1 MYLLTIISLF
11 INFINYQES
20 IMSKYIISIS
30 KDLLTNISETD
41 QFPSEYKY
49 DVVSYI
55 DLVLKKLPA
64 AMEQTQLEL
73 KLKEIVLKY
82 LSKYD
87 FDIIQESYLDEQ
99 GVDVINVMSPEYIV
113 SFLRSNPESSIALDA
128 EVFYY

>member
-1 MYLLTIISLF
+1 MYLPTIISLF

-64 AMEQTQLEL
+64 DMEQTQLEL

-99 GVDVINVMSPEYIV
+99 GVNVINVMTPEYIV
-113 SFLRSNPESSIALDA
+113 SFLRSNPESAIALDA

>member
-1 MYLLTIISLF
+1 
-11 INFINYQES
+11 
-20 IMSKYIISIS
+20 MSKYIISIS

-64 AMEQTQLEL
+64 DMEQTQLEL

-99 GVDVINVMSPEYIV
+99 GVDVINIMTPEYIV

>member
-1 MYLLTIISLF
+1 MHLLTIISLF

-64 AMEQTQLEL
+64 DMEQTQLEL

-99 GVDVINVMSPEYIV
+99 GVDVINVMTPEYIV

>member
-1 MYLLTIISLF
+1 MYLPTIISLF

-64 AMEQTQLEL
+64 DMEQTQLEL

-99 GVDVINVMSPEYIV
+99 GVDVINVMTPEYIV

>member
-64 AMEQTQLEL
+64 DMEQTQLEL

>member
-1 MYLLTIISLF
+1 MYLPTIISLF
-11 INFINYQES
+11 INFINYQDS

-64 AMEQTQLEL
+64 DMEQTQLEL

-99 GVDVINVMSPEYIV
+99 GVDVINVMTPEYIV
-113 SFLRSNPESSIALDA
+113 LFLRSNPESSIALDA